1 MCMCN
6 VFLSVSVSITYA
18 CLPPL
23 SLRIFDC
30 GGTRSYHLGRARKEG
45 TLGVYLAV
53 CIAGVVMLLVTASVD
68 SYVNRLFRGVNRLFR
83 VLTRVLLLL
92 LLLLLL
98 MLFWL

>member
-1 MCMCN
+1 MIC
-6 VFLSVSVSITYA
+6 A
-18 CLPPL
+18 CLPSLSLSL
-23 SLRIFDC
+23 SLRIFIFDC

-68 SYVNRLFRGVNRLFR
+68 SYVIRLFRGVNRLFR